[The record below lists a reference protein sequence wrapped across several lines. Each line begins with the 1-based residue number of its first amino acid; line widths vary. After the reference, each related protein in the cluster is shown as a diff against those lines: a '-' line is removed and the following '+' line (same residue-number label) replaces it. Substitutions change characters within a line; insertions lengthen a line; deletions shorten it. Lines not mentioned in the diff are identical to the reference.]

1 MRLLW
6 SGTGNPRAEPQP
18 VKCRLRPLLLQIG
31 NDASPSHRSMP
42 REQRPLGSG
51 QVRPAQFLVA
61 LGDAAAGRVAAMFAG
76 PSNPYARRPTI
87 AW

>member
-1 MRLLW
+1 
-6 SGTGNPRAEPQP
+6 
-18 VKCRLRPLLLQIG
+18 
-31 NDASPSHRSMP
+31 MP